1 MRDVQA
7 SRQSERSELRLFTAL
22 GSNGQLAINE
32 VPSIALPVQRG
43 CDMPGI
49 GNPEMAL
56 RVAAASST
64 KVAIEDKLF
73 SVIQTHPD
81 EIRLRQELRL
91 LRLKPGDMCWC
102 RITDVPRMSRGGWRP
117 VIVESGNREWA
128 VFTDTT
134 SQLTLMSKQAVLT
147 SPHPTK
153 VEAFFKLRERHS
165 VWLRAVGYTSLA
177 LAALQGMLVKVWGN
191 RPQRS
196 TEP

>member
-1 MRDVQA
+1 
-7 SRQSERSELRLFTAL
+7 
-22 GSNGQLAINE
+22 
-32 VPSIALPVQRG
+32 
-43 CDMPGI
+43 MPGI

-102 RITDVPRMSRGGWRP
+102 RITEVPRMSRGGWRP
-117 VIVESGNREWA
+117 VIVESGNKGLA

-134 SQLTLMSKQAVLT
+134 SQLILMCKQAVLT

-153 VEAFFKLRERHS
+153 VEAFPKLRER
-165 VWLRAVGYTSLA
+165 
-177 LAALQGMLVKVWGN
+177 
-191 RPQRS
+191 P
-196 TEP
+196 